1 MMRFV
6 CLFAVMLLGD
16 AMSLRSAGDSAFMLV
31 SGVTSKTEM
40 CLSVENSNIAL
51 DSCAAAIGA
60 GDGRE
65 LWSLSSGSLS
75 SLSSKSCLGVS
86 DGTVGLTS
94 CDGASKVEPQSN
106 GQLKVDGQCLSFSGG
121 APGKANVAANAAAS
135 ASSSNSVAHGAAAA
149 VDENDASFWASKFDE
164 AGAVTLSIGLADQA
178 LSEAT
183 IAWEFPAKAFSV
195 SVSADGEHYSNV
207 YSTDSNVLST
217 TTVPLGGAR
226 GTSLKITMTEAGASF
241 QGHSVYGIRSVSV
254 SAPQLTAVVGDCGAA
269 TGDARDKVFL
279 SHVAQFDPQPAKAL
293 LAELPSL
300 EAAKA
305 SLSAT
310 VSELQDVLP
319 KLAAC
324 KAKTGLAE
332 TLLAQTKLYQASAHA
347 SGVVDAGSVDALLKA
362 ARAAILAARSA
373 LA

>member
-1 MMRFV
+1 MG
-6 CLFAVMLLGD
+6 CLFAVVLLGD
-16 AMSLRSAGDSAFMLV
+16 AISLRSAKDSAFMLV

-51 DSCAAAIGA
+51 DSCAAGIGA

-121 APGKANVAANAAAS
+121 APGNANVAANAAAS

-149 VDENDASFWASKFDE
+149 VDENEASFWASKFDE

-217 TTVPLGGAR
+217 TTVALGGAR
-226 GTSLKITMTEAGASF
+226 GTSLKITMTEAGAASF
-241 QGHSVYGIRSVSV
+241 QGHCVYGIRSVSV

-269 TGDARDKVFL
+269 TGDARDKFFL
-279 SHVAQFDPQPAKAL
+279 SHVGQFDPQPAKAL

-300 EAAKA
+300 RLQRRPCQPRSPNCKMCSP
-305 SLSAT
+305 SLRPARRRLGWRRRFWRRQNSIRPPPT
-310 VSELQDVLP
+310 HLEWWMPGQL
-319 KLAAC
+319 
-324 KAKTGLAE
+324 
-332 TLLAQTKLYQASAHA
+332 TLC
-347 SGVVDAGSVDALLKA
+347 
-362 ARAAILAARSA
+362 
-373 LA
+373 